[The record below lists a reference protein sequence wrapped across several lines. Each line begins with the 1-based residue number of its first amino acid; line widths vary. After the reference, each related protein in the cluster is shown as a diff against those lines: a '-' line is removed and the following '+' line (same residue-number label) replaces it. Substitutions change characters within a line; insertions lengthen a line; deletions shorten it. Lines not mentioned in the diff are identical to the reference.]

1 MISVLSITGTLF
13 LIISIGYLSL
23 RWQFLNRD
31 ILNLL
36 ISYVL
41 YFALPAV
48 IFNALSNQ
56 VPSEIIN
63 LNYLLPYLIATII
76 VLILGYLISNY
87 LWGTNPTASVFNAAG
102 MACANSGFVGYP
114 LLILA
119 LPAVAQTALALNMLV
134 ENLIIIPLILI
145 LAEYASSKKRWDG
158 TS

>member
-23 RWQFLNRD
+23 RWQFLNHD

-56 VPSEIIN
+56 VLSEIIN
-63 LNYLLPYLIATII
+63 LNYLNTIQI
-76 VLILGYLISNY
+76 GVKGCVNEFEFYY
-87 LWGTNPTASVFNAAG
+87 
-102 MACANSGFVGYP
+102 
-114 LLILA
+114 
-119 LPAVAQTALALNMLV
+119 
-134 ENLIIIPLILI
+134 
-145 LAEYASSKKRWDG
+145 R
-158 TS
+158 

>member
-1 MISVLSITGTLF
+1 MISALSITGTLF

-31 ILNLL
+31 LLNLL

-76 VLILGYLISNY
+76 VLILGYLISKY
-87 LWGTNPTASVFNAAG
+87 LWGTNPTATFLMLQAWHAQIVD
-102 MACANSGFVGYP
+102 
-114 LLILA
+114 LLD
-119 LPAVAQTALALNMLV
+119 TH
-134 ENLIIIPLILI
+134 
-145 LAEYASSKKRWDG
+145 Y
-158 TS
+158 

>member
-23 RWQFLNRD
+23 RWQFLNHE

-56 VPSEIIN
+56 VLSEIIN

-145 LAEYASSKKRWDG
+145 LAEYASSKKK
-158 TS
+158 